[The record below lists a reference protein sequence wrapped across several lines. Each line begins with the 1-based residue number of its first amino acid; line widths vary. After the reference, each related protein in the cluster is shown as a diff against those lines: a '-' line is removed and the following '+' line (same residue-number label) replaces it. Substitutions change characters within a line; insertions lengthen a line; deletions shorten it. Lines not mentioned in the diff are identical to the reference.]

1 MIKFLTT
8 DLLSLAELE
17 NNKFSFNN
25 DYFDLL
31 KVIKQA
37 FNVIK
42 DQAGENN
49 IKLEAITVRKSDL
62 NFFKQIYGDE
72 RRYLQIVMNFL
83 SNAIKFTNK
92 NGSV

>member
-31 KVIKQA
+31 KVIK
-37 FNVIK
+37 
-42 DQAGENN
+42 
-49 IKLEAITVRKSDL
+49 
-62 NFFKQIYGDE
+62 
-72 RRYLQIVMNFL
+72 
-83 SNAIKFTNK
+83 
-92 NGSV
+92 